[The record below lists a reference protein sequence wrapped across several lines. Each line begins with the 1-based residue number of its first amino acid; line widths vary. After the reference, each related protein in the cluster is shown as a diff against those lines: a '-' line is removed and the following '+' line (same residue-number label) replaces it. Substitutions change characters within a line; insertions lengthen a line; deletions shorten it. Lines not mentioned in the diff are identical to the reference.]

1 MTKPKLLGIG
11 GAHIDRRGTMAGE
24 YIYGASV
31 PGQIIEEPGGGV
43 FNALRTARQ
52 FHIDCAMLSVRGG
65 DAAGDAVAAEMKR
78 AGISDLSSVFL
89 DRTTASYT
97 ALLTREGDVI
107 AALADMSIY
116 ETALPRQISRSKTR
130 AAIQASD
137 AVLIDANMPEDS
149 IGRLMQH
156 CLDRPVY
163 ALAVSPAKAVRLR
176 AGLSQLACLF
186 LNQREAKAI
195 LTMPDNNA
203 PLHSLDLAQALY
215 LAGVKRCV
223 LTNGADSVCV
233 LDGPSISMIAPPKT
247 DQVIDVTGAGDAM
260 AGAIIAALLQNEDLL
275 SAVQAGL
282 AAATVTV
289 ETRHAS
295 ADFSD
300 RKRFNQLRAQMKP
313 Q

>member
-1 MTKPKLLGIG
+1 MIRPKLLGIG
-11 GAHIDRRGTMAGE
+11 GAHIDRRGTMAAD

-31 PGQIIEEPGGGV
+31 PGQIMEEAGGGV
-43 FNALRTARQ
+43 FNALRTACQ
-52 FHIDCAMLSVRGG
+52 FDVNCAMLSVRGG

-78 AGISDLSSVFL
+78 AGILDLSAVFL

-97 ALLTREGDVI
+97 ALLTRDGDVI

-130 AAIQASD
+130 AAIQDSD
-137 AVLIDANMPEDS
+137 AILIDANMPEDGIS
-149 IGRLMQH
+149 RLLQR
-156 CLDRPVY
+156 CVDKPVY

-176 AGLSQLACLF
+176 AVLSQLTCLF
-186 LNQREAKAI
+186 LNHSEAKAI
-195 LTMPDNNA
+195 LAMTDNDA
-203 PLHSLDLAQALY
+203 PVHSLDLTQALKKI
-215 LAGVKRCV
+215 GVKRCV
-223 LTNGADSVCV
+223 LTDGSDHVCV
-233 LDGPSISMIAPPKT
+233 LDGASISMIAPPKT
-247 DQVIDVTGAGDAM
+247 DLVVDVTGAGDAM
-260 AGAIIAALLQNEDLL
+260 AGATIAALLAKADLWN
-275 SAVQAGL
+275 AVQTGL

-300 RKRFNQLRAQMKP
+300 LRRFNQLRAQMKP